1 MTPTPTISAAT
12 RTKLKEIASDIALVG
27 TSVGVVLTALVNLAP
42 SVHLPAPDIAILVSA
57 SAVVTAIV
65 AKARDAVKVKVAA
78 VKAAK

>member
-1 MTPTPTISAAT
+1 MATLPTIPASVSV
-12 RTKLKEIASDIALVG
+12 KLKEIASDVALVG
-27 TSVGVVLTALVNLAP
+27 TSVGIVLASLVNLAP

-78 VKAAK
+78 AKAAK